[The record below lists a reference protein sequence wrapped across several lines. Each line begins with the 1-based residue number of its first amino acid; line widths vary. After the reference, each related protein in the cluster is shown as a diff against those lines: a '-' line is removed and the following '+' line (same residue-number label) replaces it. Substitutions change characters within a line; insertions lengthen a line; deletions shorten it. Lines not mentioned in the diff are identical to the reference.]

1 MPNNILKKI
10 YTTDDLSGI
19 NAPIIHLNIFY

>member
-1 MPNNILKKI
+1 MSDNILKKI

-19 NAPIIHLNIFY
+19 YALIIHLNIFY